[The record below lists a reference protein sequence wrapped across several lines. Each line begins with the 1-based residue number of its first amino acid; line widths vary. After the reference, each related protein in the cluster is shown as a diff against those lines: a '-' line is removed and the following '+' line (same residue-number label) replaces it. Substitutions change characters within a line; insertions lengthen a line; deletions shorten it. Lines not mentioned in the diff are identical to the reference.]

1 MAAIWPSFIS
11 GFVSYVSANNAK
23 SENDTAKKIAQLY
36 HASVQT
42 AMPLLVPGATPV
54 GLTPSPIESGF
65 SAAFKAAKA
74 MGEAKPS
81 PATYMP
87 AAAGI
92 VAYWTGKTF
101 TPIPPPTWISGTN
114 NILFPGAPPPLASSI
129 HSAFNAM
136 AAPAVASLLVAG
148 FTAHLATISGLFT
161 GPNAG
166 SFGAPVPFPWVGL
179 A

>member
-114 NILFPGAPPPLASSI
+114 NILFPDLNNVDYTSGGHELDIVSNGFKIKNNNNRWNTSGGRYIYMVFAEQINSS
-129 HSAFNAM
+129 
-136 AAPAVASLLVAG
+136 
-148 FTAHLATISGLFT
+148 
-161 GPNAG
+161 
-166 SFGAPVPFPWVGL
+166 PFDTETNGR
-179 A
+179 